1 MLKRNISVMTL
12 SVLMLSSCQAIKA
25 TKNNIATNKEYTLN
39 NYQKTNAS
47 LSSDQISFS
56 DKPYLGLKTFVISDM
71 AQPLPHIFN
80 QSIKMNSSSSK
91 SIEDHV
97 NSLANLTGLDILI
110 TNEGL
115 TWIKENKGSPK
126 ISSNS
131 QKDTTQTNLSFKVN
145 INYKGNLKGYLNR
158 ITNRFGLFWSYN
170 FDKKQV
176 IIFHNQVK
184 SFKLVVPQTQITN
197 QSSINNTNSGNS
209 SQISYKSSDSDAF
222 EDAINTIKSF
232 SKETKVQHNK
242 AYSLI
247 TVNDS
252 PRVIEKARAYIKEF
266 NQEAKKAVQVKIAI
280 YEVKTNKDSNYGID
294 WNLIYNGTHANID
307 WNTTGLGD
315 ALANSN
321 ITTASIKYGVAAGM
335 WAGSNIVASA
345 ISKYLD
351 ATYVQGFNFYSLN
364 GQTTPINN
372 GQTDSYV
379 KELAVTTLGASG
391 VVSANN
397 VQTSVTQAT
406 INTGF
411 TGSVL
416 SNITDEQI
424 FLRLSLDMSKLINM
438 EQVEYGDKNHL
449 SSVQLPHTEN
459 NKIIQNVILKS
470 GQTAVITGFSKDLNK
485 EGQASLGAK
494 KWWWFGGNESTQSQK
509 STLVVIVS
517 AYLIGDTND

>member
-1 MLKRNISVMTL
+1 
-12 SVLMLSSCQAIKA
+12 
-25 TKNNIATNKEYTLN
+25 
-39 NYQKTNAS
+39 
-47 LSSDQISFS
+47 
-56 DKPYLGLKTFVISDM
+56 
-71 AQPLPHIFN
+71 
-80 QSIKMNSSSSK
+80 
-91 SIEDHV
+91 
-97 NSLANLTGLDILI
+97 
-110 TNEGL
+110 
-115 TWIKENKGSPK
+115 
-126 ISSNS
+126 
-131 QKDTTQTNLSFKVN
+131 
-145 INYKGNLKGYLNR
+145 
-158 ITNRFGLFWSYN
+158 LFWSYN

-197 QSSINNTNSGNS
+197 QSSINNINSGNS

-438 EQVEYGDKNHL
+438 EQVEHGDKNHL